1 MAPARRSSRLSGPR
15 TRYTDDPFEVAG
27 ISGESGSEEA
37 ARAPRGKGKRRANR
51 DISSDE
57 EFANVGDGDEEE
69 DFEDANEDDV
79 LEDEEGGPLPGMD
92 VVSEDEEIS
101 DAEGKAA
108 DGEVLVMRSRYNKKR
123 RPDGT
128 LALGPDETHYRGIWN
143 PVEHVGKGV
152 HLRLTFGTDERDL
165 LAMVYAR
172 DRWFRGVDS
181 TFPTRAS
188 LDEAQTMSN
197 YGCGQTF
204 GVDPEEMKREAT
216 RGWDWYYD
224 DNIGGRFRKRQ
235 RIEKISEEEAR
246 RVYLPRPKKEKH
258 TVIIGPT
265 DNRIVTELGQEECL
279 DFGEAWSE
287 VKARKRKDA
296 KPSEDTKTH
305 PSSSVA
311 DEALNDST
319 QKPRKLR
326 EGWIL
331 NMGNKVQCLA
341 WAPNQG
347 GLTQYLAVVVP
358 ITEEQKKEY
367 TKQAEPKG
375 APAFTPSELYPAA
388 LQIWSFKA
396 KKDDI
401 FTRRLDM
408 TFKPKL
414 RLVLCTDWGDLRRIS
429 WCPMA
434 RASREEDDED
444 ISKNLGLLAGV
455 WGDGT
460 VKVLDIK
467 LSRDPNA
474 TEFCKKYKPTNAV
487 NTFLTDTCDTD
498 RVLSPAFSAKPP
510 STVCSCVTWLSPSD
524 IAVGCANGFVA
535 IWNIASSD
543 KRGTESDP
551 LPYMYHQLHSTYVF
565 SLASAYPTH
574 PHLLGSVSMDGHT
587 RLFSILDPQKDMVE
601 TTRMRMGSM
610 HMSYSPFLQSFFSS
624 DENDFVRLL
633 ALRRFF
639 TTTTVAKLPSTVSAL
654 APCSSWHPSA
664 LMGCTG
670 GTVIAVNPLRRLL
683 YTKERHWQQTWF
695 THEWAQGKKEGTSGV
710 SRFHDGFRAENV
722 SHLRSMMGEKLI
734 NGLVTI
740 TIYDDGTHITALS
753 WNPNQRCAGWASA
766 GMGCGLVRVED
777 LAL

>member
-1 MAPARRSSRLSGPR
+1 MAPARRSTRLTGSR
-15 TRYTDDPFEVAG
+15 TRYTNDPFEAAG
-27 ISGESGSEEA
+27 ISGEDESGSEEA
-37 ARAPRGKGKRRANR
+37 AVRATARGKGKRRVNR
-51 DISSDE
+51 GVSSDE
-57 EFANVGDGDEEE
+57 EFAANDGDEEE
-69 DFEDANEDDV
+69 DDDDFEDA
-79 LEDEEGGPLPGMD
+79 EDEEGDGPPLPGMG
-92 VVSEDEEIS
+92 VVSDEDEEMIS
-101 DAEGKAA
+101 DAERKPVA
-108 DGEVLVMRSRYNKKR
+108 DGGEVFVMRSRYNKKR

-128 LALGPDETHYRGIWN
+128 IALGPDETHYRGIWN
-143 PVEHVGKGV
+143 PMEHVGKGV
-152 HLRLTFGTDERDL
+152 HQRLTFGTDERDL

-188 LDEAQTMSN
+188 LDEAPTMSN

-204 GVDPEEMKREAT
+204 GADPEEMKREAM

-224 DNIGGRFRKRQ
+224 GGGIGGRFRKRQ
-235 RIEKISEEEAR
+235 RVEKIDEKEAR
-246 RVYLPRPKKEKH
+246 RVYLPRPKKGKH
-258 TVIIGPT
+258 TVIFGPA
-265 DNRIVTELGQEECL
+265 DNRKVCGLGQEECL

-287 VKARKRKDA
+287 VKVSRTKKDA
-296 KPSEDTKTH
+296 QPFEDTENVP
-305 PSSSVA
+305 PSSSTA
-311 DEALNDST
+311 DEDMD

-331 NMGNKVQCLA
+331 NLGNKVQCLA

-358 ITEEQKKEY
+358 ITEQQKSEFL
-367 TKQAEPKG
+367 TPAEPKG
-375 APAFTPSELYPAA
+375 APAFTPSEPYPAA

-396 KKDDI
+396 RKNDA

-414 RLVLCTDWGDLRRIS
+414 RLVLCTDWGDLRRLA

-434 RASREEDDED
+434 RASREEDEED

-474 TEFCKKYKPTNAV
+474 TEFYKV
-487 NTFLTDTCDTD
+487 H
-498 RVLSPAFSAKPP
+498 SPAFSAKPP

-535 IWNIASSD
+535 VWNIAAAE

-551 LPYMYHQLHSTYVF
+551 LPYVYHQLHSTYIF

-574 PHLLGSVSMDGHT
+574 PHLLGSVSIDGHT

-639 TTTTVAKLPSTVSAL
+639 TTTTVARLPSTVSTM
-654 APCSSWHPSA
+654 APCSFWHPSA

-695 THEWAQGKKEGTSGV
+695 THEWAQGKEKESSGV
-710 SRFHDGFRAENV
+710 SRFHDGFKAESV
-722 SHLRSMMGEKLI
+722 SQIRSMMGEKLI
-734 NGLVTI
+734 NGLVII
-740 TIYDDGTHITALS
+740 TNYDDGTHITALS